1 MKEAAAE
8 VGVYQV
14 EERLNSVYNS
24 VQPIV
29 VRICFRFPFF
39 YVMKV
44 LKTPLLSKKMAKVA
58 VTAPVAIILA
68 HFVEPFGQC
77 PLDEKP
83 RQAVCIDQHRLVTK
97 GQ

>member
-1 MKEAAAE
+1 M
-8 VGVYQV
+8 
-14 EERLNSVYNS
+14 
-24 VQPIV
+24 
-29 VRICFRFPFF
+29 
-39 YVMKV
+39 
-44 LKTPLLSKKMAKVA
+44 
-58 VTAPVAIILA
+58 AIILA